1 MKVNIK
7 IKLAAL
13 WIVVMFFFLYA
24 DILSIFHPGTID
36 EILSGLIVGIPI
48 DQVSMLSATILM
60 AIPSIMVFL
69 SLTLNAKANR
79 WTNIV
84 VGIAYTFLGVS
95 EIIEQTADPWAY
107 RILMPLLRVVF
118 SALIVWLAWK
128 WPEQPDLPK

>member
-24 DILSIFHPGTID
+24 DILSIFHPGAID

>member
-48 DQVSMLSATILM
+48 DQVSMLSAAILM

-107 RILMPLLRVVF
+107 RVLMPLLRVVF
-118 SALIVWLAWK
+118 SGLVVWFAWK
-128 WPEQPDLPK
+128 WPGQKN